1 MSIRHYTPR
10 RRARGGASPLLIKVM
25 GVALGLAILMQ
36 IAYPLV
42 EGTALQVITVAS
54 VYLAALAMFLHGVA
68 SYGARYGLTLLGI
81 TLVFGFLIEQIGVTT
96 SWPFGEYT
104 YSSTLGAKLLSVPLV
119 VPFAWVMIAHPCLVA
134 ARRIGK
140 SWVFLYGALLMTAWD
155 LFLDPLMVTDRRWTW
170 VVTGAHVPFQP
181 EIPLSNTFG
190 WLLSTMALMTI
201 LHFATPRDRR
211 KVSGSLIAA
220 DVLLFWTWFSGVVGN
235 LFFFGRPGIALFSGA
250 ILGVL
255 LVPYFFNRWVGRP

>member
-1 MSIRHYTPR
+1 MSVCL
-10 RRARGGASPLLIKVM
+10 GA
-25 GVALGLAILMQ
+25 AILMQ
-36 IAYPLV
+36 VAYPLV
-42 EGTALQVITVAS
+42 DGSALQFITIAS
-54 VYLAALAMFLHGVA
+54 VYLGALAMFLHGIA
-68 SYGARYGLTLLGI
+68 AFGARYGWTLLAI
-81 TLVFGFLIEQIGVTT
+81 TLPFGYFIEQIGVAT
-96 SWPFGEYT
+96 SWPFGEYS
-104 YSSTLGAKLLSVPLV
+104 YSSTLGPKIFDVPLV

-155 LFLDPLMVTDRRWTW
+155 LFLDPLMVTAGRWSW

-190 WLLSTMALMTI
+190 WLLSGIALMTI
-201 LHFATPRDRR
+201 LHFATPRERR
-211 KVSGSLIAA
+211 KVGGSLLAA

-235 LFFFGRPGIALFSGA
+235 LFFFERPGIALFSGA

-255 LVPYFFNRWVGRP
+255 LAPYFFNRWVGRP

>member
-25 GVALGLAILMQ
+25 SAALGLTILMQ

-42 EGTALQVITVAS
+42 DGSVLQLITIAS
-54 VYLAALAMFLHGVA
+54 VYGGALAMFLHGIA
-68 SYGARYGLTLLGI
+68 AFGARYSWTLLGI
-81 TLVFGFLIEQIGVTT
+81 TLSFGFFIEQIGVAT
-96 SWPFGEYT
+96 SWPFGEYS
-104 YSSTLGAKLLSVPLV
+104 YSSTLGPKLLSVPLV

-155 LFLDPLMVTDRRWTW
+155 LFLDPLMVTASRWTW

-190 WLLSTMALMTI
+190 WLLSSIALMTI
-201 LHFATPRDRR
+201 LHFTTPRDRR
-211 KVSGSLIAA
+211 KVGGSLIAA

-235 LFFFGRPGIALFSGA
+235 LFFFDRPGIALFSGA

-255 LVPYFFNRWVGRP
+255 LTPYFFNRWVGRP

>member
-25 GVALGLAILMQ
+25 GIALGLAILMQ

-42 EGTALQVITVAS
+42 DGSALQLITIAS

-68 SYGARYGLTLLGI
+68 AYGARYGWTLLGI

-104 YSSTLGAKLLSVPLV
+104 YSSTLGPKLLSVPLV

-155 LFLDPLMVTDRRWTW
+155 LFLDPLMVSAGRWTW
-170 VVTGAHVPFQP
+170 VVNGAHVPFQP

-190 WLLSTMALMTI
+190 WLLSGMFLI
-201 LHFATPRDRR
+201 GVLHVITPREKR
-211 KVSGSLIAA
+211 KGGATFVTT
-220 DVLLFWTWFSGVVGN
+220 DTFLLWTLFSGFVGN
-235 LFFFGRPGIALFSGA
+235 LFFFSRPGVAFFAGGIFG
-250 ILGVL
+250 IVL
-255 LVPYFFNRWVGRP
+255 APYFFNRWLGRP

>member
-1 MSIRHYTPR
+1 
-10 RRARGGASPLLIKVM
+10 M

-155 LFLDPLMVTDRRWTW
+155 LFLDPLMVTAGRWTW

-211 KVSGSLIAA
+211 KVGGSLIPA
-220 DVLLFWTWFSGVVGN
+220 DLLLFWTWFSGVVGN
-235 LFFFGRPGIALFSGA
+235 LFFFDRPGIALFSGA

>member
-42 EGTALQVITVAS
+42 DGTTLQVITIAS
-54 VYLAALAMFLHGVA
+54 VYCAALAMFLHGIA
-68 SYGARYGLTLLGI
+68 AFGARYGWSLLGI
-81 TLVFGFLIEQIGVTT
+81 TLVFGFVIEQVGETT

-104 YSSTLGAKLLSVPLV
+104 YSSTLGPKLLSVPLV

-155 LFLDPLMVTDRRWTW
+155 LFLDPLMVSAGRWTW
-170 VVTGAHVPFQP
+170 VVKGAHVPYQP

-190 WLLSTMALMTI
+190 WLLSSIALMTI
-201 LHFATPRDRR
+201 LHFSTPRDRR
-211 KVSGSLIAA
+211 KVGGSLIAA
-220 DVLLFWTWFSGVVGN
+220 DVMLFWTWFSGVVGN
-235 LFFFGRPGIALFSGA
+235 LFFFDRPGIALFSGA

-255 LVPYFFNRWVGRP
+255 LTPYFFNRWVGRP